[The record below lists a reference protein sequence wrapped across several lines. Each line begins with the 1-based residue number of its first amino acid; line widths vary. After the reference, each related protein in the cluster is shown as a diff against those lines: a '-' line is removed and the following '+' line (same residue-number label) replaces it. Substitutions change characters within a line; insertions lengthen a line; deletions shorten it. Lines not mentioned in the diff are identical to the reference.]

1 MSQDK
6 DMLQLVGTGVHVC
19 ILRIFFLS
27 VFIVFIGV
35 NAQCTYVRIR
45 HVWPINIYRMWVL
58 KYVYMY
64 ELLELQPLPS

>member
-35 NAQCTYVRIR
+35 NAQCTYVRTYKTC
-45 HVWPINIYRMWVL
+45 VAF
-58 KYVYMY
+58 
-64 ELLELQPLPS
+64 